1 MLTKG
6 GSSSGRDWRRFEGAG
21 KVSFGFE
28 AGEDARVSKHQMMR
42 WHLANKWEDREGGQ
56 ESSQPNVAGKVKDD
70 WRDTVRRGTKAFV
83 LLSGTRTQDITGD
96 RVANRSSKKPDSMQ
110 SLVREDLVNGVV
122 HDVLPNGS

>member
-6 GSSSGRDWRRFEGAG
+6 GSSSGQDWRRFEGAG

-28 AGEDARVSKHQMMR
+28 AREDARVSKHQMMR
-42 WHLANKWEDREGGQ
+42 WHLASTWEDREGGQ
-56 ESSQPNVAGKVKDD
+56 EGSKADVAGKVKDD
-70 WRDTVRRGTKAFV
+70 WRETVRRGAKAFV
-83 LLSGTRTQDITGD
+83 SLSGTRTQDIAGV

-110 SLVREDLVNGVV
+110 SLVCEDLVNSVI